1 MADELVVVQT
11 FLRRSQAE
19 VARTALEA
27 GGVPSMMATDDF
39 GGVGPGVDV
48 DEGVRLLVRAEDR
61 ERAEEIL
68 ATDLRPE
75 AARPHGGPAQE

>member
-27 GGVPSMMATDDF
+27 GGVPAMLATDDF
-39 GGVGPGVDV
+39 GGVGPGVDI
-48 DEGVRLLVRAEDR
+48 DEGVRVLVRAEDEEVAR
-61 ERAEEIL
+61 EIL
-68 ATDLRPE
+68 ATDLRPD
-75 AARPHGGPAQE
+75 AVGPGETGAGE

>member
-1 MADELVVVQT
+1 VEAVMADDLVVVET

-27 GGVPSMMATDDF
+27 GGVEAILRTDDF
-39 GGVGPGVDV
+39 GGVGPGVDI
-48 DEGVRLLVRAEDR
+48 DEGVRLVVRAEDR

-68 ATDLRPE
+68 ATDLR
-75 AARPHGGPAQE
+75 RDV